1 VALLVALAGLAVAAC
16 GGASHKTFA
25 DLVDPGGIPT
35 STTTS
40 STVPPTAAATT
51 AHAAAPTPGVTVV
64 AGQWRPATAN
74 LEGIK
79 SECGN
84 LSRVAARL
92 DKDQVVVG
100 VAQFGL
106 WGSENGATSWSA
118 LGKGP
123 GSAVITNRASAIVFD
138 PAHPDTFWE
147 SGIYN
152 GGGIYRTDDD
162 GATFKQLGTI
172 QHTDAMSVDLN
183 DPQRRTMLAGR
194 HETSQLFRSTDGG
207 NTWVEISA
215 SLPQGIGFVS
225 FPFVIDSKTFLLGT
239 NHGTNSG
246 ILRTTDGGN
255 TWTMVHDGDVV
266 GLPLLTKSDGALYWM
281 TQPGGG
287 VLKSTDGGV
296 SWKQVARDGTL
307 SELAPNI
314 VELPGNRLGAV
325 GNQVVVTSA
334 DGGVT
339 WQRLSPTTPFPP
351 AGLTYAPYRHA
362 LYIWYFDCD
371 RQQPLDPIKADNV
384 MRLDLGSG

>member
-1 VALLVALAGLAVAAC
+1 M
-16 GGASHKTFA
+16 
-25 DLVDPGGIPT
+25 PT

-40 STVPPTAAATT
+40 SAVTATVVPTTGRATT
-51 AHAAAPTPGVTVV
+51 TTVGTTKV
-64 AGQWRPATAN
+64 SAQWQPATAN

-84 LSRVAARL
+84 LSRLAARP

-106 WGSENGATSWSA
+106 WESDDGATTWSQ
-118 LGKGP
+118 LGQGP
-123 GSAVITNRASAIVFD
+123 GSAVITNRTSAIVFD

-152 GGGIYRTDDD
+152 GGGIYRTDDN
-162 GATFKQLGTI
+162 GATFKQLGTLY
-172 QHTDAMSVDLN
+172 HADAMSVDLS

-207 NTWVEISA
+207 NTWVDISA
-215 SLPQGIGFVS
+215 SLPQGVGFVS
-225 FPFVIDSKTFLLGT
+225 FPFIIDSKTFLLGT
-239 NHGTNSG
+239 NHGTSSG
-246 ILRTTDGGN
+246 ILRSTDGGN
-255 TWTMVHDGDVV
+255 SWTMVHKGDVV

-296 SWKQVARDGTL
+296 TWKQVARDGTL

-314 VELPGNRLGAV
+314 VELPGNRLAAV
-325 GNQVVVTSA
+325 GNQVVVTSS

-351 AGLTYAPYRHA
+351 AGLAYAPYRHA

-371 RQQPLDPIKADNV
+371 RQQPVDPIKADNI